1 MYDSIMKIIQL
12 GDGWVILSA
21 IIIAI
26 LFNARVIY
34 EFIEK
39 LEKRKISTL
48 CEAVSENCATG
59 KTKEILQDQLN
70 SYLFKYGTGIYA
82 ERVLREEIIKLYEFS
97 SGSVTFIHFKRAR
110 SMLKVEN
117 GSLEIEIKKSDIF
130 SHYFNYVIAIFFA
143 IIFISVFFLSTVAS
157 TAQVSTKLGLLAFSF
172 FCMILAML
180 SFSQTFP
187 YFSAKKLEK
196 LNNEMKAH
204 NKSLQSTPKSGATE
218 L

>member
-1 MYDSIMKIIQL
+1 MYESIMKIIQL
-12 GDGWVILSA
+12 GDGWVILTA

-26 LFNARVIY
+26 LFNAKVIY

-39 LEKRKISTL
+39 LGKRKISTL
-48 CEAVSENCATG
+48 SVAVSENGATG
-59 KTKEILQDQLN
+59 KTKEILQEQLN
-70 SYLFKYGTGIYA
+70 SYFFKYGTGIYA
-82 ERVLREEIIKLYEFS
+82 ENILREEIIKLYEFS
-97 SGSVTFIHFKRAR
+97 SGALTFIHFKRAR
-110 SMLKVEN
+110 SMIKIEN
-117 GSLEIEIKKSDIF
+117 GDLEIEIKKSDIF

-143 IIFISVFFLSTVAS
+143 IISIAVFFLLTVANS
-157 TAQVSTKLGLLAFSF
+157 DQVSAKLGLLAFSF

-180 SFSQTFP
+180 AFSQTFP
-187 YFSAKKLEK
+187 YISAKQLEK